1 MDKAIFQN
9 EFAMVEVR
17 RDESANGVRLLIRD
31 LTTGS
36 HIYLDP
42 LELEALMRMDHSFFL
57 PLVAPATRE
66 KTPMEAPTPICI
78 NESEGWIIGSRL
90 FQATLPPRGTTSRG
104 S

>member
-31 LTTGS
+31 LATGN

-42 LELEALMRMDHSFFL
+42 LELEALTRMDHSFFI

-66 KTPMEAPTPICI
+66 PASLPP
-78 NESEGWIIGSRL
+78 GSR
-90 FQATLPPRGTTSRG
+90 AG
-104 S
+104 SSSPWVSAHDP

>member
-42 LELEALMRMDHSFFL
+42 
-57 PLVAPATRE
+57 P
-66 KTPMEAPTPICI
+66 
-78 NESEGWIIGSRL
+78 G
-90 FQATLPPRGTTSRG
+90 
-104 S
+104 